1 MIEHANP
8 DQPIHT
14 KAYTHTHTQHNC
26 SVLKTGLGQQKQCV
40 LATLRETWQESSEPD
55 LIEHKDESHPRGV
68 PPRPPTTVILVV
80 RSDMSYTMLPMLT
93 SFHAA
98 GSFFSAASFKTPR
111 MRMSELALG
120 RRVMSAARH

>member
-40 LATLRETWQESSEPD
+40 LATLRETWQEYGSSEPD
-55 LIEHKDESHPRGV
+55 LIKMSPTQASH
-68 PPRPPTTVILVV
+68 TDLLVV
-80 RSDMSYTMLPMLT
+80 RSDVAYTMLPMLT